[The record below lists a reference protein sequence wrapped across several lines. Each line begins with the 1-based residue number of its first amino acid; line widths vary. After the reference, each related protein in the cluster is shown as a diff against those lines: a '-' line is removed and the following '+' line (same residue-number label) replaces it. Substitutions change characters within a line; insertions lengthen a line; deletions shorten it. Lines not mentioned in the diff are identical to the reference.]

1 MVQRDSTSRQGK
13 CLPVFCCPLCSS
25 VEVSQLPLTPGS
37 VVATTLAGTFGAL
50 CLGLAGVAQ
59 GVRAGGQRVRPVP
72 SDVAIILGAYTDGF
86 RPSPPL
92 KRRLRA
98 GLNLYRNG
106 MVRHLIV
113 SGGKG
118 DDEDITE
125 SMSMKRFLILNGV
138 PGDTVH
144 EERHS
149 KDTRENLINSQKV
162 MKDMGFSTAVIVTS
176 DYHLPRALAVASRL
190 GINATGY
197 ASVSKP
203 SEFRF
208 AVREVFA
215 SIVYR
220 AQGYSGGVKGR

>member
-1 MVQRDSTSRQGK
+1 M
-13 CLPVFCCPLCSS
+13 FCCLLGSS
-25 VEVSQLPLTPGS
+25 VEVADLSLMPGS
-37 VVATTLAGTFGAL
+37 IVATSLASAFGVG
-50 CLGLAGVAQ
+50 CLGLAASAQ
-59 GVRAGGQRVRPVP
+59 AVRSAGQRERPLP

-92 KRRLRA
+92 KSRLRA

-106 MVRHLIV
+106 LVRHLIV

-125 SMSMKRFLILNGV
+125 SMSMKRFLILNGI
-138 PGDTVH
+138 PGAAIH

-162 MKDMGFSTAVIVTS
+162 MEAMGFQTAVIVTS
-176 DYHLPRALAVASRL
+176 DYHLPRALSVASRL
-190 GINATGY
+190 GIDASGY
-197 ASVSKP
+197 ASISRR

-215 SIVYR
+215 TIVYR
-220 AQGYSGGVKGR
+220 AAGYSGATKGG